1 MVTSR
6 AVVGVVG
13 VRGRGLPRTHTRGQ
27 SGLSGDV
34 APRLRAQEV
43 GRVTNRR
50 YSGLLRFLTHR
61 QPASERVAPAGTGF
75 NPARPGCTRSPLL
88 DKAWLLAA
96 TILAGQRYS
105 LRRTFYGGRRPSGS
119 LVGGS
124 HPEVAAPSLGQE
136 ELEHVVDRD
145 DADHL
150 VVVVDHRRR

>member
-13 VRGRGLPRTHTRGQ
+13 VRGRGLLRTHTRGQ

-50 YSGLLRFLTHR
+50 YSGLLRFLTHC
-61 QPASERVAPAGTGF
+61 QPSSERVTPAGTSF

-96 TILAGQRYS
+96 IILAGRADS
-105 LRRTFYGGRRPSGS
+105 EAPSWGQATLGS
-119 LVGGS
+119 FVGGS
-124 HPEVAAPSLGQE
+124 HPEVTAPPLGQQE
-136 ELEHVVDRD
+136 FEHIVDCD

-150 VVVVDHRRR
+150 VIVVDHRRR